1 MFISEKENGS
11 SKEVFLTISKKLY
24 RININKLNFF
34 TIYKF
39 FNYKI
44 ILIHSVINSVCLLY
58 LKLGGG

>member
-24 RININKLNFF
+24 RININKLNFY